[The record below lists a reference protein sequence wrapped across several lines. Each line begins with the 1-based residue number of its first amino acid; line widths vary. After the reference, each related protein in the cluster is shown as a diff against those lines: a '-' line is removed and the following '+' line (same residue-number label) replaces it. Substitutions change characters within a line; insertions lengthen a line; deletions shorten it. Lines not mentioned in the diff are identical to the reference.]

1 MLGFLRAPPP
11 PTTHLSD
18 RRRTAASSSSSSTPR
33 KKHKPSLFDAFQREQ
48 RQREERA
55 AAPPAVAAV
64 SHQIITG
71 ELPPHRDD
79 DNDDSAAAAAAA
91 VAAGRGVTYVGFSV
105 TKIRHELFQS
115 WLTDQPD
122 FSQYRAADLV
132 AAGAVDAVFQELVR
146 VACLCTAR
154 RPQLLL
160 EVARVRSGLR
170 AEFAG
175 RYRDQLAAR
184 AAQPGFG
191 RSANGSSSSSSM
203 TVMFSGDSKKKKRGN
218 NNKKKKQTSSAL
230 LAGITGR
237 PSAQRNGGG
246 DAVPWIRF
254 RNDAALR
261 RPIARLVLLAYLAVD
276 DAALAAAAYTPP
288 PFVSQDEYVAER
300 LRQRLRADRAD
311 YAHAV
316 LRKDD
321 PIEKVQVAANEL
333 VFFLVTPAPT
343 AAEAVTARL
352 NAVCY
357 WLQWLAQRRGVV
369 CAEREQFGGTKAAAT
384 RPVCI
389 AWDAMYY
396 AARSRP
402 EPRYLMPVL
411 DLLSTEFC
419 GVGSGGSGGAPRMY
433 LLYCAARLVLFGA
446 DWTAPLFRADAE
458 EDIAR
463 RVELDADLAYR
474 VLQMEKAKVDA
485 DLHQQQEE
493 R

>member
-1 MLGFLRAPPP
+1 M
-11 PTTHLSD
+11 
-18 RRRTAASSSSSSTPR
+18 
-33 KKHKPSLFDAFQREQ
+33 
-48 RQREERA
+48 
-55 AAPPAVAAV
+55 
-64 SHQIITG
+64 
-71 ELPPHRDD
+71 
-79 DNDDSAAAAAAA
+79 
-91 VAAGRGVTYVGFSV
+91 
-105 TKIRHELFQS
+105 
-115 WLTDQPD
+115 
-122 FSQYRAADLV
+122 
-132 AAGAVDAVFQELVR
+132 
-146 VACLCTAR
+146 
-154 RPQLLL
+154 
-160 EVARVRSGLR
+160 
-170 AEFAG
+170 
-175 RYRDQLAAR
+175 
-184 AAQPGFG
+184 FG
-191 RSANGSSSSSSM
+191 GSSS
-203 TVMFSGDSKKKKRGN
+203 GSKKKK
-218 NNKKKKQTSSAL
+218 KKTSSSML
-230 LAGITGR
+230 LAGISGR
-237 PSAQRNGGG
+237 MSAAARSS
-246 DAVPWIRF
+246 AESSVPWMRF
-254 RNDAALR
+254 RNDVALR

-288 PFVSQDEYVAER
+288 PFVAQDEYVAER

-311 YAHAV
+311 YANAV

-321 PIEKVQVAANEL
+321 PVEKVRVAANEL

-369 CAEREQFGGTKAAAT
+369 CAEREQFGAKAAAT

-389 AWDAMYY
+389 AWDALYY

-402 EPRYLMPVL
+402 EPLMPML
-411 DLLSTEFC
+411 DLLSAEFFC
-419 GVGSGGSGGAPRMY
+419 GGGSGGGSSAAATAPRMH

-485 DLHQQQEE
+485 AAAADQ